1 MKWSREVVCAVR
13 GKGMALA
20 GRAAVV
26 TGGASG
32 IGRATSLMLK
42 KLGAAV
48 MVGDRQKPPD
58 ADGMLYTPCDVADVG
73 DMEGLLD
80 EAVRKMGK
88 MDIWVNNAGLELETQ
103 FKPFGKK
110 AMDPANRAKLVTL
123 INVNMLAMI
132 DGTRIAVHHLKDS
145 GHQGS
150 VLNVSSLSAFIPM
163 AAAPVYSATKAG
175 ISQYTRAVGRYLG
188 ADSPVRVHA
197 LCPGFTETPLVT
209 TAPGTVEWI
218 QETTGEQ
225 LMSADDV
232 AAAAAELLGPAGSEG
247 HNGKVVKMYMRGG
260 AIDKA
265 VFQFSGHFGGMP

>member
-1 MKWSREVVCAVR
+1 MVCR
-13 GKGMALA
+13 AL
-20 GRAAVV
+20 GF
-26 TGGASG
+26 
-32 IGRATSLMLK
+32 
-42 KLGAAV
+42 
-48 MVGDRQKPPD
+48 

-150 VLNVSSLSAFIPM
+150 V
-163 AAAPVYSATKAG
+163 
-175 ISQYTRAVGRYLG
+175 
-188 ADSPVRVHA
+188 
-197 LCPGFTETPLVT
+197 PL
-209 TAPGTVEWI
+209 
-218 QETTGEQ
+218 
-225 LMSADDV
+225 L
-232 AAAAAELLGPAGSEG
+232 
-247 HNGKVVKMYMRGG
+247 R
-260 AIDKA
+260 
-265 VFQFSGHFGGMP
+265 